1 MMAAFNV
8 SQIENFGYNKNETL
22 FIDPMEPKWRAK
34 DINPADFTDQA
45 IQSKLAQFDAVDGG
59 YRDAEQI
66 EDALEAYWSTAS
78 TGFQTSTKPASST
91 ATSSTKSATITSS
104 ATTKADDKSTKTSST
119 STKATTTTKK

>member
-1 MMAAFNV
+1 MASFNV
-8 SQIENFGYNKNETL
+8 SNIENFGYNKSETL

-45 IQSKLAQFDAVDGG
+45 IQSRLAEFDAING
-59 YRDAEQI
+59 YRDMAQI

-91 ATSSTKSATITSS
+91 ATSSTKPATITSS
-104 ATTKADDKSTKTSST
+104 ATTKTDDKSTKTSST
-119 STKATTTTKK
+119 STSTKATTTTKK